1 VDEDRGFDLDAA
13 GLRAGGADLATAVEV
28 LAVKLEAA
36 LPAETVV
43 RRRSRG
49 LLSRE
54 KVVEE
59 IEVAL
64 GDWRYALRIDR
75 GRVEASRRQS
85 VRGIAIRSEALDLDA
100 WLQALTAELREQAAT
115 SEQARTALERLV
127 G

>member
-1 VDEDRGFDLDAA
+1 MEDERGFDLDAA
-13 GLRAGGADLATAVEV
+13 GLRAGSTDLATAVEV
-28 LAVKLEAA
+28 LAVKLEDA
-36 LPAETVV
+36 LPSATAV

-64 GDWRYALRIDR
+64 GDWRYALRRDG
-75 GRVEASRRQS
+75 GRVEASRQQA
-85 VRGIAIRSEALDLDA
+85 VRGVVIRREPLDLDA
-100 WLQALTAELREQAAT
+100 WLTALAAELREQAAT
-115 SEQARTALERLV
+115 SEHARAALDRLV